1 MNENN
6 LRDMKGR
13 AVNRRGYLIDE
24 TVGCIINKNNLNLMF
39 KIDELDDDGDIPM
52 PYKFERYNFNPH
64 EIMGN
69 FEYDTKSLK
78 PIILKNK

>member
-69 FEYDTKSLK
+69 FDYDTKNLK